1 MKYINFFN
9 FFLSSFDPS
18 GQKRWKMKHFSYL
31 SIISS
36 VCMMLAFLLL
46 GCAKDETT
54 ELTKPASASEQSD
67 SLPPAS
73 EQTQQPKFQ
82 KAPPFTLQDVLDPNR
97 KVSLQE
103 FEGKVT
109 FINIWATWCVPCRKE
124 MPEIVSLYNKYRN
137 RGFEVMALSVDDVDT
152 QKDIKPYADEFK
164 MNFTIL
170 LGNVDVVK
178 SYKLAGL
185 PSTYILD
192 RQHNIRFAHTGIQP
206 LEVFEAE
213 VVKLLNE

>member
-1 MKYINFFN
+1 M
-9 FFLSSFDPS
+9 
-18 GQKRWKMKHFSYL
+18 RHFSSL

-36 VCMMLAFLLL
+36 VCVMLAFLLL

-54 ELTKPASASEQSD
+54 ELSQPDTTSAQSLPSD
-67 SLPPAS
+67 SD
-73 EQTQQPKFQ
+73 QNQQPKFQ

-124 MPEIVSLYNKYRN
+124 MPEIVSLYNKYKN
-137 RGFEVMALSVDDVDT
+137 RGFEVIALSVDDVDT
-152 QKDIKPYADEFK
+152 QKDIKPYAEEFK
-164 MNFTIL
+164 MNFTML
-170 LGNVDVVK
+170 LGNADVVK
-178 SYKLAGL
+178 SYKLVGL

-192 RQHNIRFAHTGIQP
+192 RQHNIRFAHTGAQP